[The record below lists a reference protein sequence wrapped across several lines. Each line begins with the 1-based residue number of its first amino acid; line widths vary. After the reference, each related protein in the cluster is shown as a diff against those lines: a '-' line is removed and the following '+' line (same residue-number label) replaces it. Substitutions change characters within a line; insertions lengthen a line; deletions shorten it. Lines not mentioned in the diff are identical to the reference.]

1 METNYPTAGAETT
14 ALHRE
19 AGQAGSTESASV
31 FGSGGKTLR
40 MREELSN
47 LKSDLDA
54 LMSHASTLNENELRE
69 ARDRILARFSS
80 VRHAARGFAEQAGRQ
95 FSQGRDLTADY
106 VRDKPLQ
113 SVAIAAGVGLLVG
126 AILRRS

>member
-1 METNYPTAGAETT
+1 METTYSQTG
-14 ALHRE
+14 
-19 AGQAGSTESASV
+19 TESAES
-31 FGSGGKTLR
+31 SGLHRDTASAGIGTSTGIGGRTLR

-69 ARDRILARFSS
+69 ARDRLLARFASARYS
-80 VRHAARGFAEQAGRQ
+80 ARGLAEQAGRQ

-113 SVAIAAGVGLLVG
+113 SVAIAAGMGLLLG
-126 AILRRS
+126 AIMRRS